1 MNDRVLTKMKLD
13 IPLRIEFV
21 KLLIISIFC
30 EVLIKKIIL
39 SPFCFS
45 LLFYRQVDVDD
56 LLQSLKTFQLF
67 CLSVCNSSSLSLS
80 LSLSFAHFFKGW
92 KIQKRSYLFVMSEK
106 FQSVV
111 RSNSATF
118 SLPFCGHLNCKRECL
133 HVCMYE
139 LVCHF
144 HSFQFR

>member
-1 MNDRVLTKMKLD
+1 MNDRVLTKMKFD

-30 EVLIKKIIL
+30 EVLIKKILL
-39 SPFCFS
+39 SPFCFP

-80 LSLSFAHFFKGW
+80 LLHTFSKDGKSRNAVTCLSCLKNFSLYV
-92 KIQKRSYLFVMSEK
+92 I
-106 FQSVV
+106 

-118 SLPFCGHLNCKRECL
+118 SLPFCGHLICKRECL

-139 LVCHF
+139 QVCHF